1 MKTQE
6 RVFREKCVRPRAGL
20 IGRLAGLSCFW
31 PRLVLL
37 ALVLSAA
44 EVLIPSR
51 PPAVRAVT
59 CTTNPVVQNNGD
71 SGAGSLR
78 QAIIDACDGDTI
90 TFGNTVTS
98 PITLTTADLV
108 IDKNLTIN
116 GPGATLLT
124 VERSS
129 AAGTPQFRI
138 FTINS
143 GVTVIISGLT
153 VTNGRTP
160 DGIPEIPVATS
171 GGSGGGI
178 FNAGTLTL
186 TNSIISGNSTGNG
199 GGDSDVDGNG
209 GSGGGIS
216 NAGTTTLTNSTI
228 SGNSTGNGGSSSGA
242 SGNGGSG
249 AGIDNSGTLTLIGA
263 TVSGNSTGI
272 GGESKVPPGN
282 GGNGG
287 GINNSGTLTLI
298 GATVS
303 GNSTG
308 IGGVCNHASPAGSG
322 GSGGGIFNGGNSLIV
337 TNSTI
342 SGNSTGNGGNGAV
355 DGGSGGSGG
364 GIFSGG
370 NSLTVTNGTISG
382 NSTGNG
388 GSGNSTLGG
397 SGGSGGVGGGI
408 YANGA
413 APSIRASIIAL
424 NSAPVGPDID
434 GTVTSQSHNL
444 VGKGDG
450 STGFTNGVNND
461 QVGSIASPLDPK
473 LGPLANNGGL
483 TLTHVLLAGSPA
495 IDAGDDSV
503 LGGPL
508 FLTTDQRGAGFP
520 RKYCTHVD
528 IGAFEISSVP
538 SVSVPSNISANSDP
552 GMCSAS
558 VNFTTSA
565 TDACDGAIVPTCKI
579 GGTVISSPHNFPVG
593 STTVICSATDS
604 SGLTGSNSFTV
615 SVSDTN
621 APMVKCPGN
630 IAVYSDPG
638 KSTALVALG
647 ASATDICDGS
657 LTPVYKIGTTVIT
670 SPYNFPPGVTT
681 VTASA
686 TDSHGLSAMCSFTV
700 TVTLLDIC
708 IQDSISGD
716 TFRFSSQT
724 GAYLYTRCRDNFTLT
739 GTGIVRVVGGV
750 ASLTDSKPDRRIN
763 AAFLLGQLTGRAN
776 ITMIPAPGVYQTI
789 LVNDTNPY
797 ATCTCP

>member
-1 MKTQE
+1 
-6 RVFREKCVRPRAGL
+6 
-20 IGRLAGLSCFW
+20 
-31 PRLVLL
+31 
-37 ALVLSAA
+37 
-44 EVLIPSR
+44 
-51 PPAVRAVT
+51 VT
-59 CTTNPVVQNNGD
+59 NNGD
-71 SGAGSLR
+71 SGPGSLR
-78 QAIIDACDGDTI
+78 QAIIDACDGSTI
-90 TFGNTVTS
+90 TFDNTVTS

-108 IDKNLTIN
+108 IDKNLTIT
-116 GPGATLLT
+116 GPGANLLA
-124 VERSS
+124 VERST

-160 DGIPEIPVATS
+160 DGANESFPAAATS
-171 GGSGGGI
+171 
-178 FNAGTLTL
+178 
-186 TNSIISGNSTGNG
+186 
-199 GGDSDVDGNG
+199 G

-228 SGNSTGNGGSSSGA
+228 SGNSTGNGGNGNDGA
-242 SGNGGSG
+242 GSGGSG
-249 AGIDNSGTLTLIGA
+249 GGIDNSGTLTLIGA
-263 TVSGNSTGI
+263 TVSGNSTGS
-272 GGESKVPPGN
+272 GGESKIPPGN
-282 GGNGG
+282 GGSGG

-322 GSGGGIFNGGNSLIV
+322 GSGGGIFNGGNSLTV

-342 SGNSTGNGGNGAV
+342 SGNSTGNGGNGAIN
-355 DGGSGGSGG
+355 GGSGGSGG
-364 GIFSGG
+364 GIFNGG
-370 NSLTVTNGTISG
+370 NSLTVTNSTISG
-382 NSTGNG
+382 NGTGNG
-388 GSGNSTLGG
+388 GNSTLGGG

-424 NSAPVGPDID
+424 NSAPVGPDVD

-461 QVGSIASPLDPK
+461 QVGSIASPLDPM
-473 LGPLANNGGL
+473 LEPLANNGGP
-483 TLTHVLLAGSPA
+483 TFTHALQAHSPA
-495 IDAGDDSV
+495 IENGDDSV

-528 IGAFEISSVP
+528 IGAFEVSSVP

-558 VNFTTSA
+558 VNFPTSA

-604 SGLTGSNSFTV
+604 SGLTGSSSFTV
-615 SVSDTN
+615 SVTDTN
-621 APMVKCPGN
+621 APVVKCPAN

-638 KSTALVALG
+638 KSTALVAFV
-647 ASATDICDGS
+647 ASATDACDVS

-681 VTASA
+681 VTVSA
-686 TDSHGLSAMCSFTV
+686 TNSHALTAMCSFTV

-708 IQDSISGD
+708 IQDNISGD

-724 GAYLYTRCRDNFTLT
+724 GAYLYTRCRDKFTLT
-739 GTGIVRVVGGV
+739 GIGMVRVASGV
-750 ASLTDSKPDRRIN
+750 ASLTDNKPDRRIN
-763 AAFLLGQLTGRAN
+763 ASFLLGQLTGRAN
-776 ITMIPAPGVYQTI
+776 ITLIPAPGVYQTI
-789 LVNDTNPY
+789 VVNDTNPY
-797 ATCTCP
+797 ATCKCP

>member
-6 RVFREKCVRPRAGL
+6 RVFRKKCVRPRAGL
-20 IGRLAGLSCFW
+20 IGRLAGLSRLW
-31 PRLVLL
+31 SRLVLL

-44 EVLIPSR
+44 VVLIPSR

-199 GGDSDVDGNG
+199 G
-209 GSGGGIS
+209 
-216 NAGTTTLTNSTI
+216 
-228 SGNSTGNGGSSSGA
+228 SSSGA

-272 GGESKVPPGN
+272 GGESKQPPGN

-337 TNSTI
+337 TNS
-342 SGNSTGNGGNGAV
+342 
-355 DGGSGGSGG
+355 
-364 GIFSGG
+364 
-370 NSLTVTNGTISG
+370 TISG

-483 TLTHVLLAGSPA
+483 TLTHILLAGSPA

-647 ASATDICDGS
+647 ASATDVCDGS

-708 IQDSISGD
+708 IQDNSSGD

-763 AAFLLGQLTGRAN
+763 AAFLLGQLTGRAS
-776 ITMIPAPGVYQTI
+776 ITLIPAPGVYQTI

>member
-6 RVFREKCVRPRAGL
+6 MVFRKKCVRPRAGL
-20 IGRLAGLSCFW
+20 IGRLAGLSRLW
-31 PRLVLL
+31 SRLVLL

-44 EVLIPSR
+44 VVLIPSR

-178 FNAGTLTL
+178 FNSGTLTL

-272 GGESKVPPGN
+272 GGESKQPPGN

-337 TNSTI
+337 TNS
-342 SGNSTGNGGNGAV
+342 
-355 DGGSGGSGG
+355 
-364 GIFSGG
+364 
-370 NSLTVTNGTISG
+370 TISG

-483 TLTHVLLAGSPA
+483 TLTHILLAGSPA

-558 VNFTTSA
+558 VNFPTSA
-565 TDACDGAIVPTCKI
+565 TDACDGAIMPTCKI

-708 IQDSISGD
+708 IQDNSSGD

-724 GAYLYTRCRDNFTLT
+724 GAYLYTRCRDKFTLT
-739 GTGIVRVVGGV
+739 GTGMVRAVGGV
-750 ASLTDSKPDRRIN
+750 ASLTDSKPDRRVN
-763 AAFLLGQLTGRAN
+763 ASFLLGQLTGRAS
-776 ITMIPAPGVYQTI
+776 ITLIPAPGVYQTI